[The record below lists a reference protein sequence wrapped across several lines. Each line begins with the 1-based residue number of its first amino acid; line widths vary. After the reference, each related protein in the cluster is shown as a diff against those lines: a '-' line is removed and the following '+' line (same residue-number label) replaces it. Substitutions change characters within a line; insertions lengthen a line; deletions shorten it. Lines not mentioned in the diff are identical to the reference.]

1 MRNKTLIFIVL
12 IFLFLFSCRK
22 INSYQEP
29 VGNLNLDISFTMKYY
44 PCLIDTACGC
54 LSKTSDLWAY
64 WEPNV
69 LITDSNGNTVFS
81 QKARK
86 IHVSNFSL
94 PEGKYSIRY
103 SMELWGGIKTP
114 YPDGITACDS
124 VRDIWKWRFAP
135 GYPEYCINKNKY
147 RYKALDTTEIF
158 VVNRKEQISL
168 NRIFY

>member
-1 MRNKTLIFIVL
+1 MLNKTLIFIVL
-12 IFLFLFSCRK
+12 VILYLFSCRK

-29 VGNLNLDISFTMKYY
+29 VGNLNLDVSFTMRYY

-54 LSKTSDLWAY
+54 LSKKSDLMAY
-64 WEPNV
+64 REPNV
-69 LITDSNGNTVFS
+69 LITDSNGNVVFS
-81 QKARK
+81 KTARK
-86 IHVSNFSL
+86 IHVYNFSL

-124 VRDIWKWRFAP
+124 VRDIWKWKFAP

-147 RYKALDTTEIF
+147 NYIALDTTEYFSI
-158 VVNRKEQISL
+158 RKKQQINLLRS
-168 NRIFY
+168 F